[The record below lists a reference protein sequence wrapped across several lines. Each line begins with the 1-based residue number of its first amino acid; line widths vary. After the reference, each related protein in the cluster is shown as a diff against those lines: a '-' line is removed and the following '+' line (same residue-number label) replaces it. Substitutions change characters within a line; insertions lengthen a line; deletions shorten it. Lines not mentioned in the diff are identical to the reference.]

1 MPSEKKKILLF
12 KILAILCVVSTIG
25 IFDYWLLNPKPISKV
40 QPIQENLS
48 SQNSSLSNSLNNENI
63 EKKEIKKIEIKQPAS
78 NIQYPASSIQLNVPF
93 TSQAPFA
100 NWDDL
105 HNEACEEAALIMAK
119 YWLSGEELSKER
131 AEKEILDSVYWQI
144 ENWGGHY
151 DLPVEKMVE
160 LAKQFF
166 GIQKIEIIY
175 QPTLEDVKKELSKGN
190 LVLAP
195 MAGRLLKNPYF
206 RQPGPIYH
214 VVVVRGY
221 DKKWIITN
229 DPGTK
234 RGENFKYSYQNF
246 FDSIHDWPYNPP
258 DYGQKLSKDEK
269 AKGILKGPKAI
280 IVISQ

>member
-25 IFDYWLLNPKPISKV
+25 IFDYWLLNPKPISTV
-40 QPIQENLS
+40 QPIQKKLS

-63 EKKEIKKIEIKQPAS
+63 GKKEIEKTEIQHPAF
-78 NIQYPASSIQLNVPF
+78 SIQLNVPF
-93 TSQAPFA
+93 TSQAPYV

-119 YWLSGEELSKER
+119 YWLSGEGLSKEK
-131 AEKEILDSVYWQI
+131 AEKEILDSVHWQI

-151 DLPVEKMVE
+151 DLPAEKMVE

-221 DKKWIITN
+221 DEKWIITN

-246 FDSIHDWPYNPP
+246 FDSIHNWPYNPP

-269 AKGILKGPKAI
+269 AIGILKGQKVI
-280 IVISQ
+280 IVIYHP